1 MRGRLMAALACAL
14 AFMLVASAAARS
26 EPELSLTADGRT
38 RTYTAV
44 QLLARPDAVSV
55 TVPSDVAYGG
65 TATYRAVPV
74 LNLLKEA
81 GIPADAPIQIRALDG
96 FVAQYPAGLF
106 TQSGADGARAFVAIE
121 PRHAP
126 WPKLKGKSATAGPF
140 YIVWQNPQAGRV
152 SSEHWAYQ
160 VATIESTRD
169 PVLRFPQIDLPEAVG
184 ADAPARRGLSVFIH
198 NCLPCHRMNGG
209 GESTIGPD
217 LNLPMNPT
225 EYFRPEAL
233 RALIRDP
240 EAVRAWPE
248 RRMPGFGAA
257 TIPERD
263 LDDLIAYLDA
273 MRHRRR

>member
-1 MRGRLMAALACAL
+1 MLGRPMAALACAL
-14 AFMLVASAAARS
+14 AFALALPAAARA
-26 EPELSLTADGRT
+26 EPELTLKADGAA
-38 RTYTAV
+38 RTYTAA
-44 QLLARPDAVSV
+44 QLLARPDTVSV

-96 FVAQYPAGLF
+96 FVAHYAAGLF
-106 TQSGADGARAFVAIE
+106 AQSGADGARAFVAIE

-126 WPKLKGKSATAGPF
+126 WPKLKGKSTTAGPF
-140 YIVWQNPQAGRV
+140 YIVWQNPQAGRI

-169 PVLRFPQIDLPEAVG
+169 PVLRFPQIDVAPALA
-184 ADAPARRGLSVFIH
+184 ADAPARRGLTVFIH

-209 GESTIGPD
+209 GESPIGPD

-233 RALIRDP
+233 RAYIRAP
-240 EAVRAWPE
+240 EAVRAWPAQ
-248 RRMPGFGAA
+248 RMTGFGADVL
-257 TIPERD
+257 PEGD